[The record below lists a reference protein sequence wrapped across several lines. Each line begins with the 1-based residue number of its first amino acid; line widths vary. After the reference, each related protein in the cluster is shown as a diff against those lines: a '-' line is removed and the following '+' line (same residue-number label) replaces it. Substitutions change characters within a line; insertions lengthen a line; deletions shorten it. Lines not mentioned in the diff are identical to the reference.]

1 LSRYFKAKITNN
13 LPLNSKNRLLS
24 IKPLEPIINPEPGQ
38 FYMIEVGNSYDPL
51 LKRPFSYF
59 RKTSESIQFLYTVRG
74 KGTSL
79 MKDFKQG
86 QVINIIGPL
95 GIGYPKPE
103 DDCTPLLVAG
113 GIGIASIFSFAEKL
127 EKKAYMLYGAKCKDE
142 LLIMNE
148 LKSLAKESIICTDD
162 GSTGKKSTVVDVLN
176 EFLTSTSLPPTSY
189 LIYACGPKPMLE
201 AISKIAINNGIK
213 GFVSLEENMACGFGA
228 CLGCAV
234 KVKSQKSNPSLP
246 PFSKVGTTCN
256 RGGRGGITKS
266 EFIYK
271 RVCKEGP
278 VFPIEEIVW

>member
-1 LSRYFKAKITNN
+1 LSRYFKAKIINN

-24 IKPLEPIINPEPGQ
+24 IEPLEPIINPEPGQ

-59 RKTSESIQFLYTVRG
+59 RKTSENIQFLYTIRG

-95 GIGYPKPE
+95 GIGYPNPE
-103 DDCTPLLVAG
+103 ENCTPLLVAG
-113 GIGIASIFSFAEKL
+113 GTGIASIFSFAEKL
-127 EKKAYMLYGAKCKDE
+127 EKNAYLLYGAKCKDE

-148 LKSLAKESIICTDD
+148 LNSLGKESIICTDD
-162 GSTGKKSTVVDVLN
+162 GSTGEKSTVVDFLN
-176 EFLTSTSLPPTSY
+176 KFLIRHSPLSTRYFL
-189 LIYACGPKPMLE
+189 YACGPRPMLE
-201 AISKIAINNGIK
+201 AISKIAIDKGIK
-213 GFVSLEENMACGFGA
+213 GYASLEENMACGFGA

-234 KVKSQKSNPSLP
+234 KVRSQKSNPPLS
-246 PFSKVGTTCN
+246 PFSK
-256 RGGRGGITKS
+256 GGREGITKS

-278 VFPIEEIVW
+278 VFPIEEIIW